1 MAVPG
6 SAASAA
12 GAAAG
17 PPRILHLLAAFEDD
31 PAARRLV
38 RLIEGFGRKAEH
50 AIVADDRDRRGA
62 ARRLPRAAKIS
73 WPRFPPL
80 TGSKLPGRL
89 LKLAAA
95 MRGYDLVCTWG
106 AGALDAALAHTLF
119 ADVHKL
125 APLVHHELSADP
137 ADLGGRGRAWYRR
150 FALGRT
156 AALIVPTR
164 ALESLALREWDQP
177 RTRVRLIPDG
187 IDTRAFATMARRD
200 QLPGLIKRK
209 DELWLGTQAHAA
221 GDEPLALVRALAK
234 LAPGWQLV
242 VAGEAAPPVEQGVE
256 RGVEQGVE
264 QRAALE
270 AEAVVL
276 GIEDRLHFAG
286 LVAERRQLLGL
297 LDCLALPAPSS
308 PDRTLVIEAMAA
320 GLPVVAPRNAE
331 AAAPLASANGPLL
344 YDPDDPAGL
353 GDALRQMA
361 ARADERRRIGQAN
374 RTRAREE
381 FDEKRMVERSWALY
395 GGLTGRAGR
404 LATVDHAA
412 TAE

>member
-1 MAVPG
+1 M
-6 SAASAA
+6 
-12 GAAAG
+12 
-17 PPRILHLLAAFEDD
+17 LHLLAEFDDD

-38 RLIEGFGRKAEH
+38 RLVDGLGRKADH
-50 AIVADDRDRRGA
+50 AIVADRRDRRQA
-62 ARRLPRAAKIS
+62 ARLLPRAAQVS

-80 TGSKLPGRL
+80 TGSNLPGRL

-125 APLVHHELSADP
+125 APLAHHELSDAP
-137 ADLGGRGRAWYRR
+137 AELGGRGRAWYRR

-164 ALESLALREWDQP
+164 ALERLALREWDQP

-187 IDTRAFATMARRD
+187 IDTRAFATRARRD

-209 DELWLGTQAHAA
+209 DELWLGTRAHA
-221 GDEPLALVRALAK
+221 GGVEPLALVRALA
-234 LAPGWQLV
+234 LLPPAWQLV
-242 VAGEAAPPVEQGVE
+242 VAGEGAHRAEH
-256 RGVEQGVE
+256 
-264 QRAALE
+264 RAALE
-270 AEAVVL
+270 AEAAVL

-286 LVAERRQLLGL
+286 LVAESRQLLGL
-297 LDCLALPAPSS
+297 LDCLALPAPTAS
-308 PDRTLVIEAMAA
+308 DRTLVIEAMAA
-320 GLPVVAPRNAE
+320 GLPVLAPRNVA

-344 YDPDDPAGL
+344 YDSDDPAGL
-353 GDALRQMA
+353 GEALRLVA
-361 ARADERRRIGQAN
+361 ARAEERRRIGQAN

-395 GGLTGRAGR
+395 GGLTGRAAR
-404 LATVDHAA
+404 PAAADLALGAD
-412 TAE
+412 